1 MGLTRQSAASRRYQT
16 VFIGRGHPGS
26 MYPGIHGQAG
36 APTAP
41 LRDSYGASGAAN
53 CRRPVGTNRR
63 GTRAASG
70 FSLNLARGK
79 VEIEL
84 TANREMTELA
94 PAKTETKIRG
104 LLCRAARQGHSKR
117 DSTPFDRLE
126 DDRPA
131 WFFGTLPVFMI
142 LCRLCE
148 DRGDIGWAPKGK
160 VRPQGPKAA
169 HRSQWPVF
177 SPRLPRRPAARRKTS

>member
-84 TANREMTELA
+84 KANREMTELA
-94 PAKTETKIRG
+94 PAKTETKIRW
-104 LLCRAARQGHSKR
+104 LLRRAARQGHSKR
-117 DSTPFDRLE
+117 DCAGFHDP
-126 DDRPA
+126 
-131 WFFGTLPVFMI
+131 
-142 LCRLCE
+142 LCLLCE
-148 DRGDIGWAPKGK
+148 DRGYIEWAPKGN

-177 SPRLPRRPAARRKTS
+177 SPRLPRRPAA